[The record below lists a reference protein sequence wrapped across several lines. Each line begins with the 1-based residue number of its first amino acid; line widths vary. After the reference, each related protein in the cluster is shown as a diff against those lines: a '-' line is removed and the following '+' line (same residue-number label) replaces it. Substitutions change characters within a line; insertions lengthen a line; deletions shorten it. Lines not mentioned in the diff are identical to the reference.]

1 MSNTNQ
7 SSDRMFFEVIQ
18 SEIASLRRE
27 IQEFKKTSSTPI
39 RETLLTSRLN
49 SRPIEIIDRNI
60 IHLIDVMY
68 KKLNSIKKSNLS
80 DDDKIAQL
88 KELLI
93 EIKSI
98 KIDALRNSALQ
109 MKIQLLVDE
118 INNEIILHEI

>member
-1 MSNTNQ
+1 
-7 SSDRMFFEVIQ
+7 
-18 SEIASLRRE
+18 
-27 IQEFKKTSSTPI
+27 
-39 RETLLTSRLN
+39 
-49 SRPIEIIDRNI
+49 
-60 IHLIDVMY
+60 MY